1 MEPGDGRNFEHPNR
15 FHQLQ
20 FTYTRVAPSLPS
32 TTRAGLTQPGFH
44 VFFDLVGETGL
55 VVGCNSGWGLC
66 TMLVVDII
74 NRCDMYSEGTRNAG
88 VTMQS
93 TLLVLVQNV
102 LGTQK
107 IRNSFM
113 LIYRCRAI

>member
-1 MEPGDGRNFEHPNR
+1 
-15 FHQLQ
+15 
-20 FTYTRVAPSLPS
+20 
-32 TTRAGLTQPGFH
+32 
-44 VFFDLVGETGL
+44 
-55 VVGCNSGWGLC
+55 
-66 TMLVVDII
+66 MLVVDII